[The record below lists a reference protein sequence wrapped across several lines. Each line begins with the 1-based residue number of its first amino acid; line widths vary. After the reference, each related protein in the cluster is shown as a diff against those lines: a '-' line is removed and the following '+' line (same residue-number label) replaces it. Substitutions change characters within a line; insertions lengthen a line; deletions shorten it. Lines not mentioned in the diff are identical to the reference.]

1 MIMLD
6 MFQHISLS
14 TVFDWIINTSIM
26 ASILVA
32 LILSVKMVLKN
43 KLTARWHYIM
53 WFILI
58 VRLILPWS
66 PDSSYS
72 IYSLLLTDFEPSY
85 SMLQPTSEAIAPN
98 KEIGETALNITEN
111 NEQPNLDAK
120 DSANHV
126 RQPAKESKSLYEI
139 LSYIWLVGAVCFA
152 LITITVNKNLT
163 LYLQKQRPITDKRVL
178 DILNRCKREMNIQKQ
193 IPLIFA
199 GKLSSPTLVG
209 IRNPKI
215 LLTENQIS
223 TLDDNQLR
231 FIFYHELAHYKRKD
245 VRINCLMHHL
255 LILHWFNPILWYA
268 SKCMREDQEIACDA
282 LALTY
287 VNSGDKLE
295 YGHTIIALLEHHSNL
310 YPMPGVANLS
320 KNKKTLKRRILM
332 IKKYN
337 KKSYR
342 WSALGMT
349 VVIGVSAFSLINA
362 KAEKPDTETIQNV
375 STKTVQENKQFD
387 KITSYFATTQVL
399 PKWVKR
405 SAKEGLTT
413 PVNENIS
420 DKGITISF
428 DELYTEKSRLYLH
441 FRVENEDGSLVP
453 YKVKKLE
460 NQKQLD
466 FISNNKLDSLVNELK
481 NEDSPRHQFALSNDD
496 VLQLVDFNTE
506 DVLYRMT
513 DESEG
518 FIQISGDKSYE
529 LPDSIKIK
537 LQIDRIG
544 ETKGNWNREFE
555 IKIDK
560 EKATKS
566 TEIMKEESQKRGI
579 KG

>member
-1 MIMLD
+1 MLD

-32 LILSVKMVLKN
+32 LILSIKIVLRN

-139 LSYIWLVGAVCFA
+139 LSYIWLVGAICFA

-193 IPLIFA
+193 IPLLFA

-245 VRINCLMHHL
+245 VRINWIMHHL

-287 VNSGDKLE
+287 VISGDKLE
-295 YGHTIIALLEHHSNL
+295 YGLTIIALLEHHSNL

-320 KNKKTLKRRILM
+320 KNKKTIKRRILM
-332 IKKYN
+332 IKKFN

-342 WSALGMT
+342 WSALGMA

-362 KAEKPDTETIQNV
+362 KAEKPDTGTIQNV

-399 PKWVKR
+399 PEWVKR

-453 YKVKKLE
+453 YKVKKLK

-566 TEIMKEESQKRGI
+566 TEIMKEESQKRGT

>member
-245 VRINCLMHHL
+245 VRINWIMHHL

>member
-1 MIMLD
+1 MLD

-245 VRINCLMHHL
+245 VRINWIMHHL

-332 IKKYN
+332 IKKFN

-420 DKGITISF
+420 SKGITISF

>member
-1 MIMLD
+1 MLD
-6 MFQHISLS
+6 ILRHMSLA

-32 LILSVKMVLKN
+32 LILSVKMVLRN

-53 WFILI
+53 WFILM

-85 SMLQPTSEAIAPN
+85 SILQPPSEAIAPD
-98 KEIGETALNITEN
+98 KQIADTDLDIKEN
-111 NEQPNLDAK
+111 NEQPNLAAK
-120 DSANHV
+120 DYANHV
-126 RQPAKESKSLYEI
+126 KQPEKESISLYEI
-139 LSYIWLVGAVCFA
+139 LSYIWLFGVVCFA
-152 LITITVNKNLT
+152 LITIIVNKNLKQ
-163 LYLQKQRPITDKRVL
+163 YLQKQRPITDKRVL
-178 DILNRCKREMNIQKQ
+178 DILNRCKREMNIQKE
-193 IPLIFA
+193 IPLLFA

-209 IRNPKI
+209 IRHPKI
-215 LLTENQIS
+215 LLTENQVS
-223 TLDDNQLR
+223 ALDDNQLR

-245 VRINCLMHHL
+245 VRINWIMHHL
-255 LILHWFNPILWYA
+255 IFLHWFNPILWYA
-268 SKCMREDQEIACDA
+268 SKCIREDQEIACDA

-287 VNSGDKLE
+287 VNSGEKLA
-295 YGHTIIALLEHHSNL
+295 YGHTIIALLEHHTNL

-320 KNKKTLKRRILM
+320 KNKNTLKRRIIM
-332 IKKYN
+332 IKKFN
-337 KKSYR
+337 KNSYR
-342 WSALGMT
+342 WSALGM
-349 VVIGVSAFSLINA
+349 VVVMGVSAFSLINA
-362 KAEKPDTETIQNV
+362 KAERPDTQSIQNV
-375 STKTVQENKQFD
+375 STKTVQEDRQFD
-387 KITSYFATTQVL
+387 KNTSYFATTQVL
-399 PKWVKR
+399 PEWVKR

-413 PVNENIS
+413 PMNEKIS
-420 DKGITISF
+420 DQGITISF
-428 DELYTEKSRLYLH
+428 DELYAENSRLYLH

-513 DESEG
+513 DKSEG

-529 LPDSIKIK
+529 LPKLVKIK

-555 IKIDK
+555 VKIDK
-560 EKATKS
+560 EKAAKS
-566 TEIMKEESQKRGI
+566 TEIMKEESKKISI
-579 KG
+579 KK

>member
-1 MIMLD
+1 
-6 MFQHISLS
+6 
-14 TVFDWIINTSIM
+14 
-26 ASILVA
+26 
-32 LILSVKMVLKN
+32 
-43 KLTARWHYIM
+43 
-53 WFILI
+53 
-58 VRLILPWS
+58 
-66 PDSSYS
+66 
-72 IYSLLLTDFEPSY
+72 
-85 SMLQPTSEAIAPN
+85 
-98 KEIGETALNITEN
+98 
-111 NEQPNLDAK
+111 
-120 DSANHV
+120 
-126 RQPAKESKSLYEI
+126 
-139 LSYIWLVGAVCFA
+139 
-152 LITITVNKNLT
+152 
-163 LYLQKQRPITDKRVL
+163 
-178 DILNRCKREMNIQKQ
+178 
-193 IPLIFA
+193 
-199 GKLSSPTLVG
+199 
-209 IRNPKI
+209 
-215 LLTENQIS
+215 
-223 TLDDNQLR
+223 
-231 FIFYHELAHYKRKD
+231 
-245 VRINCLMHHL
+245 
-255 LILHWFNPILWYA
+255 
-268 SKCMREDQEIACDA
+268 
-282 LALTY
+282 
-287 VNSGDKLE
+287 
-295 YGHTIIALLEHHSNL
+295 
-310 YPMPGVANLS
+310 
-320 KNKKTLKRRILM
+320 M
-332 IKKYN
+332 IKKFN

-342 WSALGMT
+342 WSALGMA

-362 KAEKPDTETIQNV
+362 KAEKPDTGTIQNV

-399 PKWVKR
+399 PEWVKR

-453 YKVKKLE
+453 YKVKKLK

-544 ETKGNWNREFE
+544 ETKGNWNQEFE

-566 TEIMKEESQKRGI
+566 TEIMKEESQKRGT

>member
-1 MIMLD
+1 MLD

-245 VRINCLMHHL
+245 VRINWIMHHL

>member
-1 MIMLD
+1 
-6 MFQHISLS
+6 
-14 TVFDWIINTSIM
+14 
-26 ASILVA
+26 
-32 LILSVKMVLKN
+32 
-43 KLTARWHYIM
+43 
-53 WFILI
+53 
-58 VRLILPWS
+58 
-66 PDSSYS
+66 
-72 IYSLLLTDFEPSY
+72 
-85 SMLQPTSEAIAPN
+85 MLQPTSEAIAPN

-245 VRINCLMHHL
+245 VRINWIMHHL

-518 FIQISGDKSYE
+518 FIQISADKSYE